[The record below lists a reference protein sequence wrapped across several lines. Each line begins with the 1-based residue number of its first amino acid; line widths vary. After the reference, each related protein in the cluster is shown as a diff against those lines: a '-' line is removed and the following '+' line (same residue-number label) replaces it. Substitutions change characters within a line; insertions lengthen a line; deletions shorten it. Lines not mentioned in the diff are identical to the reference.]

1 MTVSPVVATDA
12 VSADALSMDAT
23 AASPAATADVGGV
36 SISAFDGA
44 RVRVVLMLDVHDGMQ
59 QEFLNAYEHIRDRVA
74 AVPGHVSDQLCQSL
88 ENPTQWLLTS
98 EWESAA
104 PFLAWVNS
112 EEHLDTV
119 EPLQDCVRDTRSL
132 RYSVLRETVGDQAPS
147 AAAGAALRSAPR
159 IGSNVVRHALTFTV
173 RPGSEDEVARLLST
187 YESPEARVDDSTRL
201 LRTSLFLHGNR
212 VVRAVEVRGD
222 LQAALR
228 HVARQPGV
236 RAVEQAL
243 DPHLEQDRDLRDPQS
258 ARRFF
263 TRAAMPAVHHVTSA
277 DGAGDTDG
285 ADVTGAQ
292 TRRIAL
298 LYPVRPGAGPE
309 LARLLA
315 RQDASAAHAPDN
327 PVRAATVFHR
337 DDLVVRLVDVDGDP
351 EEAPAFV
358 LGLHGC
364 ADASSGGSTAA
375 GPAGVAVAERLLDTA
390 AAGVDG
396 LLTEDRTLSLLLAR
410 ARMTPLTDRRSSP

>member
-1 MTVSPVVATDA
+1 MTVSPVVTADALTTDATGTRAAPAPAGVATDA
-12 VSADALSMDAT
+12 
-23 AASPAATADVGGV
+23 GGV

-59 QEFLNAYEHIRDRVA
+59 QEFLDAYERIRDRVA

-112 EEHLDTV
+112 DEHLDTV

-132 RYSVLRETVGDQAPS
+132 RYSVLRETDGEQPAP
-147 AAAGAALRSAPR
+147 GEPRSAPR
-159 IGSNVVRHALTFTV
+159 VGGNVVRHALTFTV
-173 RPGSEDEVARLLST
+173 RPGSEPEVARLLSE
-187 YESPEARVDDSTRL
+187 YAAPDAQVDGATRL

-222 LQAALR
+222 LQTALR

-236 RAVEQAL
+236 RAVEEAL
-243 DPHLEQDRDLRDPQS
+243 DPYVEQERDLRDPRS

-263 TRAAMPAVHHVTSA
+263 TRAAMPAVHHVAA
-277 DGAGDTDG
+277 DRTP
-285 ADVTGAQ
+285 GAQ
-292 TRRIAL
+292 RADRPVRRL
-298 LYPVRPGAGPE
+298 GLFYPVRSGAGPE

-315 RQDASAAHAPDN
+315 RQDASAARTPDG

-351 EEAPAFV
+351 EDAPALV
-358 LGLHGC
+358 LGLDG
-364 ADASSGGSTAA
+364 DG
-375 GPAGVAVAERLLDTA
+375 AVRAEPLLDTA
-390 AAGVDG
+390 AVGIDGPPTGAGALSR
-396 LLTEDRTLSLLLAR
+396 LLGA
-410 ARMTPLTDRRSSP
+410 ARMTPLTDRSSAGS

>member
-1 MTVSPVVATDA
+1 MTVSPVVTADALTTDATGTRAAPASAGVATDA
-12 VSADALSMDAT
+12 
-23 AASPAATADVGGV
+23 GGV

-59 QEFLNAYEHIRDRVA
+59 QEFLDAYERIRDRVA

-112 EEHLDTV
+112 DEHLDTV

-132 RYSVLRETVGDQAPS
+132 RYSVLRETDGEQPAP
-147 AAAGAALRSAPR
+147 GEPRSAPR
-159 IGSNVVRHALTFTV
+159 VGGNVVRHALTFTV
-173 RPGSEDEVARLLST
+173 RPGSEPEVARLLSE
-187 YESPEARVDDSTRL
+187 YAAPDARVDEATRL

-222 LQAALR
+222 LQTALR

-236 RAVEQAL
+236 RAVEEAL
-243 DPHLEQDRDLRDPQS
+243 DPYVEQERDLRDPRS

-263 TRAAMPAVHHVTSA
+263 TRAAMPAVHHVAA
-277 DGAGDTDG
+277 DRTP
-285 ADVTGAQ
+285 GAQ
-292 TRRIAL
+292 RADRPVRRL
-298 LYPVRPGAGPE
+298 GLFYPVRSGAGPE

-315 RQDASAAHAPDN
+315 RQDASALRTPDG

-351 EEAPAFV
+351 EDAPALV
-358 LGLHGC
+358 LGLDG
-364 ADASSGGSTAA
+364 DG
-375 GPAGVAVAERLLDTA
+375 AVRAERLLDTA
-390 AAGVDG
+390 AVGIDGPPTGAGALSR
-396 LLTEDRTLSLLLAR
+396 LLGA
-410 ARMTPLTDRRSSP
+410 ARMTPLTDRSSAGS

>member
-12 VSADALSMDAT
+12 VSADALATDAT
-23 AASPAATADVGGV
+23 DTTAAPAAVSTDAGGV
-36 SISAFDGA
+36 SISAFDGS
-44 RVRVVLMLDVHDGMQ
+44 RVRVVLMLDIHDGMQ
-59 QEFLNAYEHIRDRVA
+59 QEFLDAYERIRDRVA

-112 EEHLDTV
+112 DEHLDTV

-132 RYSVLRETVGDQAPS
+132 RYSVLRETVGEPASSASP
-147 AAAGAALRSAPR
+147 AAAGEPLRSAPR
-159 IGSNVVRHALTFTV
+159 IGGNVVRHALTFTV
-173 RPGSEDEVARLLST
+173 RPGSEAEVARLLSD
-187 YESPEARVDDSTRL
+187 YASPEARVDDSTRL

-236 RAVEQAL
+236 RAVEEAL
-243 DPHLEQDRDLRDPQS
+243 NPHLEQDRDLRDPQS

-263 TRAAMPAVHHVTSA
+263 TRAAMPAVHHVASR
-277 DGAGDTDG
+277 GRTD
-285 ADVTGAQ
+285 AR
-292 TRRIAL
+292 TRRLAL
-298 LYPVRPGAGPE
+298 LYPVRAGAGPE

-315 RQDASAAHAPDN
+315 RQDASATHAPDS
-327 PVRAATVFHR
+327 PVLAATVFHR
-337 DDLVVRLVDVDGDP
+337 DDLVVRLVDVAGDP
-351 EEAPAFV
+351 DDAPAFV
-358 LGLHGC
+358 LGLQVS
-364 ADASSGGSTAA
+364 ADASGT
-375 GPAGVAVAERLLDTA
+375 AGVAVAERLLDTA
-390 AAGVDG
+390 ALGVDG
-396 LLTEDRTLSLLLAR
+396 PLTEARTLAQLLAR
-410 ARMTPLTDRRSSP
+410 ARMTPLTDRRSPAS

>member
-12 VSADALSMDAT
+12 VSADALATDAT
-23 AASPAATADVGGV
+23 DTAAASAAVSTDAGGV
-36 SISAFDGA
+36 SISAFDGS

-59 QEFLNAYEHIRDRVA
+59 QEFLDAYERIRDRVA

-112 EEHLDTV
+112 DEHLDTV

-132 RYSVLRETVGDQAPS
+132 RYSVLRETAGEPASS
-147 AAAGAALRSAPR
+147 ASPAEPLRSAPR

-173 RPGSEDEVARLLST
+173 RPGSEDEVARLLSD
-187 YESPEARVDDSTRL
+187 YASPEARVDDSTRL

-236 RAVEQAL
+236 RAVEEAL
-243 DPHLEQDRDLRDPQS
+243 NPYLEQDRDLRDPHS

-263 TRAAMPAVHHVTSA
+263 TRAAMPAVHHATSRGQA
-277 DGAGDTDG
+277 DART
-285 ADVTGAQ
+285 Q
-292 TRRIAL
+292 RLAL
-298 LYPVRPGAGPE
+298 LYPVRTGAGPE

-315 RQDASAAHAPDN
+315 RQDASATHAADS
-327 PVRAATVFHR
+327 PVLAATVFHR
-337 DDLVVRLVDVDGDP
+337 DDLVVRLVDVAGDP
-351 EEAPAFV
+351 DDAPAFV
-358 LGLHGC
+358 LGLQVS
-364 ADASSGGSTAA
+364 ADASGA
-375 GPAGVAVAERLLDTA
+375 AGVAVAERLLDA
-390 AAGVDG
+390 AALGVEG
-396 LLTEDRTLSLLLAR
+396 PLTDARALSQLLAR
-410 ARMTPLTDRRSSP
+410 ARMTPLTDRRSPAS